1 MFGSVGARIVC
12 SDEGQVAK
20 YSTPLKIS
28 ISQFWLF
35 EVIKKLKT
43 IWNLFKTGYAASSL
57 ERPKKVGVQNL

>member
-1 MFGSVGARIVC
+1 MKIRCVGVGVRIVC

-35 EVIKKLKT
+35 EVIKKPKT
-43 IWNLFKTGYAASSL
+43 IWKLFKTGPIL
-57 ERPKKVGVQNL
+57 

>member
-1 MFGSVGARIVC
+1 MTKVAIVASIPSMC

-35 EVIKKLKT
+35 EVIKKPKT
-43 IWNLFKTGYAASSL
+43 IWKLFKTGPIL
-57 ERPKKVGVQNL
+57 